1 MDLFLDTVNI
11 KHLFFYAY
19 QARTSAKAESRNL
32 QRPKRNEWRKKS
44 PKWPSFGQTSHT
56 GSEVFL
62 DWRTAQ
68 STDL

>member
-44 PKWPSFGQTSHT
+44 PK
-56 GSEVFL
+56 
-62 DWRTAQ
+62 
-68 STDL
+68 